1 MTDWFLLLPALV
13 CAVSTYVVG
22 HETLAMAEQDG
33 SVPWAGA
40 ALTVLAAFSTLI
52 AIGAMFP

>member
-1 MTDWFLLLPALV
+1 MTDWLLILPALV
-13 CAVSTYVVG
+13 CAVCTYVVG

-40 ALTVLAAFSTLI
+40 ALTLTAAFSTFI
-52 AIGAMFP
+52 AVSAAFP